1 MIAYVILA
9 HKNLDQVV
17 RLVGRLEGPRSR
29 FVIHVDAASELTD
42 GVVKLGERDDVEL
55 AERFRCPW
63 ARFGIVD
70 ATLAALPQALADPA
84 VRRIT
89 LMTGQ
94 DYPIAPR
101 ARIEAFLLDEHPD
114 ESFIEHFPLPRTD
127 WAGGGG
133 IERIEDWYVGFLGKK
148 PRSLRNSRVGLRR
161 SLPYALEPYQG
172 GASWSMT
179 RELAELVVEYV
190 RTHPRVTRFYRHS
203 FAPDESFFQT
213 IAMSSPLAPRVVN
226 DDLRFEKWGED
237 SDHPEILTVGD
248 LPELM
253 RSDALFA
260 KKFDAT
266 VDAEVM
272 DRIDAEL
279 LVRAS

>member
-1 MIAYVILA
+1 
-9 HKNLDQVV
+9 VV
-17 RLVGRLEGPRSR
+17 RLVSRLEGERSR

-42 GVVKLGERDDVEL
+42 DVRRLGERPDVDL

-70 ATLAALPQALADPA
+70 ATLGALPLALADPA
-84 VRRIT
+84 VRRVT

-101 ARIEAFLLDEHPD
+101 PQIERFLLDEHPS
-114 ESFIEHFPLPRTD
+114 ESFVEHFPLPRTD

-133 IERIEDWYVGFLGKK
+133 IERVEDWYVPLGEK
-148 PRSLRNSRVGLRR
+148 PRSLRNSRLGLRR
-161 SLPYALEPYQG
+161 SMPLGLTPYQG

-179 RELAELVVEYV
+179 RECAELVLGYV
-190 RTHPRVTRFYRHS
+190 REHPRVVRFYRHA

-213 IAMSSPLAPRVVN
+213 IAMSSPLAERVMN
-226 DDLRFEKWGED
+226 NDLRFEKWAED
-237 SDHPEILTVGD
+237 TDHPAVLTVDD
-248 LPELM
+248 LPEMM
-253 RSDALFA
+253 RSGALFA

-279 LVRAS
+279 LAGAS